1 MFQEIR
7 HALRLLAR
15 NPGFAAIA
23 IVSLA
28 LGIGANSAIFSL
40 ADALLLRPLPVKD
53 SGAVL
58 TISAVTPEQTQGS
71 LSYREY
77 RDLRDKTRSFDGMLA
92 YQFTT
97 VGLATSPVA
106 QPQMRAGML
115 TSENLFR
122 VLGVEAE
129 TGRTYAADE
138 GVVPGKDAVVV
149 LGYDFWKDQF
159 GADKSV
165 VGRTLRI
172 NGVDF
177 AVIGVLPKSFTG
189 MDQYFRP
196 AFYAPASMMQRVGD
210 QKQNP
215 LEDRSN
221 RGFSVKARLK
231 GGVDIRTAKAE
242 LASLAANL
250 EQQFPETNRRR
261 SFVARTEL
269 DARLAQPSGDAML
282 VAMLMTLVG
291 LVLLIACAN
300 VANLL
305 LARASG
311 RTREIAIRLAIG
323 AGRVRLM
330 RQLLIESLVLSLAGC
345 VLSFGV
351 AYAGIRLLQTF
362 TIPTDLPIVL
372 HPELDGRVMLFS
384 LGASLVAAL
393 LFGLVPAWQTA
404 SPSLVPALKSA
415 TAGSTAKSRTIGRSL
430 LVVSEVALAM
440 VLLMSA
446 SMMFEGFRK
455 ALLADPGF
463 RTDHRLMMEFDPSLA
478 HYTAE
483 QSAAFYRQ
491 LRDRSAALPGIR
503 QVALSNVIPF
513 APNQHEES
521 VAPEGYQFTKG
532 REKAGLFANIVD
544 EHYFDTIGT
553 HILRGRAFT
562 AADTAG
568 APHVA
573 IVNEEFAR
581 TYWPKQDAL
590 GKRIRLPEHDNDW
603 AVVVGIAATGKY
615 LFIAEGPTPFLYL
628 PYAQYPRMSMSL
640 IAETNGDPAPSIG
653 QIREVVHSLDAN
665 LPIYNT
671 RTFSSYFEK
680 RAMAAPK
687 LILQLVGSMGG
698 IGLAIALVGLYGL
711 IAYTVSRRTR
721 EIGIRVAIGASGGSV
736 LRMVLRQGMI
746 LAGSGLVVGIA
757 LSVLVGKGLA
767 AGLAGLGSPSLVT
780 YVAVPVSL
788 VLVTMLACFV
798 PAWRASRIDPL
809 VALRYE

>member
-23 IVSLA
+23 ILSLA

-58 TISAVTPEQTQGS
+58 TVSAVTPEQIQGS
-71 LSYREY
+71 LSYPDYRE
-77 RDLRDKTRSFDGMLA
+77 LRDKAQSFDGLVA

-97 VGLATSPVA
+97 VGLATAPGA
-106 QPQMRAGML
+106 QPQMRAGMV

-138 GVVPGKDAVVV
+138 GAIPGKDAVIV
-149 LGYDFWKDQF
+149 LGHDFWRDQL

-165 VGRTLRI
+165 VGHAMRI

-177 AVIGVLPKSFTG
+177 TVIGVLPKSFTG

-196 AFYAPASMMQRVGD
+196 AFYAPASMLQRIND
-210 QKQNP
+210 SKTNP
-215 LEDRSN
+215 LEDRAN
-221 RGFSVKARLK
+221 RAFSIKGRLK
-231 GGVDIRTAKAE
+231 GSVDIRTAKAE
-242 LASLAANL
+242 LASLASNL
-250 EQQFPETNRRR
+250 ERQFPETNRRR

-269 DARLAQPSGDAML
+269 EARLAQPSGDAML

-323 AGRVRLM
+323 AGRIRLM
-330 RQLLIESLVLSLAGC
+330 RQLIIESLILSLAGC
-345 VLSFGV
+345 VASFGV

-415 TAGSTAKSRTIGRSL
+415 TAGSTAKSRTIGRRL

-440 VLLMSA
+440 VLLMAA

-455 ALLADPGF
+455 SLIADPGF

-483 QSAAFYRQ
+483 QSGAFYRQ
-491 LRDRSAALPGIR
+491 LRDRAAALPGIK
-503 QVALSNVIPF
+503 QVALTNVIPF

-544 EHYFDTIGT
+544 EHYFETAGT
-553 HILRGRAFT
+553 RILRGRAFT
-562 AADTAG
+562 AADTA
-568 APHVA
+568 ASRRVA

-581 TYWPKQDAL
+581 IYWPKQDAI
-590 GKRIRLPEHDNDW
+590 GKRVRLPEHNNEW
-603 AVVVGIAATGKY
+603 AEVVGISATGKY
-615 LFIAEGPTPFLYL
+615 TFIAEAPTPFLYL
-628 PYAQYPRMSMSL
+628 AYAQYPRMSMSL
-640 IAETNGDPAPSIG
+640 IAETYGDPAPAIG
-653 QIREVVHSLDAN
+653 QIREVVHTLDAN
-665 LPIYNT
+665 LPIFNT
-671 RTFSSYFEK
+671 RTFDSYFEK
-680 RAMAAPK
+680 RAAAAPK
-687 LILQLVGSMGG
+687 LILQLVGAMGG

-721 EIGIRVAIGASGGSV
+721 EIGIRVAIGASARSV
-736 LRMVLRQGMI
+736 LSMVLRQGMI
-746 LAGSGLVVGIA
+746 LAGSGLVVGGA
-757 LSVLVGKGLA
+757 LSALVGKGLA
-767 AGLAGLGSPSLVT
+767 ASLAGLGHPSLLT
-780 YVAVPVSL
+780 FIAVPVSL
-788 VLVTMLACFV
+788 ILVTMLACFV

-809 VALRYE
+809 IALRYE